1 MRRRILIEAVV
12 VVAAAPAVQ
21 AAWLGRYAVPPDE
34 IALGFDDGFLLVGC
48 LVEEEELSPAVLPLL
63 RMIDEVFTEMT
74 ADAAPTDRWTTDALS
89 GDAGWERA
97 RQLAREVLALE
108 GEGDAPLP
116 DIRIVR

>member
-1 MRRRILIEAVV
+1 M
-12 VVAAAPAVQ
+12 
-21 AAWLGRYAVPPDE
+21 PPDE
-34 IALGFDDGFLLVGC
+34 IALGFDDGFHLVGC
-48 LVEEEELSPAVLPLL
+48 LVEEEELSPAALPLL

-89 GDAGWERA
+89 TDAGWERA

-116 DIRIVR
+116 DICIVR